1 MDHRIEHDSLGEV
14 RVPADAFYGAQTQ
27 RAVENFDLSGEGMPR
42 SFIRALGLVKAGA
55 ADANRDLGLLPPD
68 ISAAIHEAAMQVA
81 RGELD
86 SHFPV
91 DVFQTGSGTSSNMN
105 ANEVIA
111 HCASRALGRPVH
123 PNDHVNMSQS
133 SNDVVPTVIHVA
145 AALRVEEVLLPGLGV
160 LVRII
165 EQRAAG
171 LARVIKTGRT
181 HLMDAM
187 PLTAAQ
193 EARAWAAQVSNGIAR
208 VTGVESRLR
217 LLAIGGTAVGTGV
230 NAPVGF
236 GEAAAHA
243 VSRHTGLRFAV
254 NPNLFEALA
263 AQDTAVELSGQLK
276 TVAVSLMKIANDLRW
291 MNSGPLSGLGE
302 VSLPALQ
309 PGSSIMPGKVNPVIP
324 EAVAMVCA
332 RVIGNDMSITI
343 AGQSGNFQLNVMLPL
358 IAHDLLQ
365 SIELLGRAARA
376 LGERAIAG
384 MTYDVERMK
393 AQLLQNPIL
402 VTALNGI
409 IGYEQGSKIA
419 RQAYA
424 EGRAIVDVAL
434 EHVDMSREELE
445 RLLDPEALTRPASSG

>member
-1 MDHRIEHDSLGEV
+1 MRYTVLATDYDGTLASQGIVEAKVVAALDRFRRSGRILILVTGRELDELLGIFPEVTLFHRVVAENGGLLYCPQSGRQKVLGEPPSSELV
-14 RVPADAFYGAQTQ
+14 RTLIDRGVQP
-27 RAVENFDLSGEGMPR
+27 LSVGR
-42 SFIRALGLVKAGA
+42 SIVATFEPHESTVLA
-55 ADANRDLGLLPPD
+55 AIRDLGLEL
-68 ISAAIHEAAMQVA
+68 QV
-81 RGELD
+81 
-86 SHFPV
+86 
-91 DVFQTGSGTSSNMN
+91 
-105 ANEVIA
+105 I
-111 HCASRALGRPVH
+111 
-123 PNDHVNMSQS
+123 
-133 SNDVVPTVIHVA
+133 
-145 AALRVEEVLLPGLGV
+145 
-160 LVRII
+160 
-165 EQRAAG
+165 
-171 LARVIKTGRT
+171 
-181 HLMDAM
+181 
-187 PLTAAQ
+187 
-193 EARAWAAQVSNGIAR
+193 
-208 VTGVESRLR
+208 
-217 LLAIGGTAVGTGV
+217 
-230 NAPVGF
+230 
-236 GEAAAHA
+236 
-243 VSRHTGLRFAV
+243 AV

-332 RVIGNDMSITI
+332 RVIGNDTSITI